1 MDPNASAWTTAV
13 LITLIVAA
21 FLIAKLPG
29 CNHETC
35 KAAHDLERGRERKAE
50 DAERRHMW
58 HDRFRPQAGCA
69 LCDVPKPP
77 DAEP

>member
-1 MDPNASAWTTAV
+1 MTPDVSAFYTAAV
-13 LITLIVAA
+13 ITLMGCCW
-21 FLIAKLPG
+21 LMTKLPG

-69 LCDVPKPP
+69 LCDAKPP
-77 DAEP
+77 DPEP